1 MVDFIFMCLLAEFAF
16 GNLSVKHLPL
26 FCPFEVFG
34 LLQSQCWKSVAHVS
48 LVLYLVD
55 GLQA

>member
-34 LLQSQCWKSVAHVS
+34 LLQIQCWKSVARVS
-48 LVLYLVD
+48 LVLYLFD